1 MQVPADCGVTVN
13 VALGPLADA
22 GVIVAIGPPTG
33 EHVSVSLIA
42 PLSPTSVAVNVCAN
56 CAPVFMNVRAFG
68 LAVSGAGVGLGVGDG
83 VGVGVGDGVG
93 DGVGVGV
100 GDGVGDGVGEGVGDG
115 LAVGVGEGVGDGVAD
130 PDAVGLGDG
139 LGVGDGDAL
148 ALGVDEGE
156 LDVLGLGAGKRITP
170 PLPLDPLQLAS
181 ANASSPIAENAAELR
196 FQRIPGPCC
205 SESPNKRYR
214 PIRFTSDL
222 IFSQGHR
229 KYTARRALCVRRQ
242 RHQPSPTVILQ
253 DTLKPKHVGGTL
265 PLRRPPQR
273 SAARYALSC
282 LREEMSSLANT
293 LARCFSTVL

>member
-1 MQVPADCGVTVN
+1 MTVQVPADCGVTVK
-13 VALGPLADA
+13 VAFGPLADA
-22 GVIVAIGPPTG
+22 GVIVAIAPPPG
-33 EHVSVSLIA
+33 EQVSVSLIA

-83 VGVGVGDGVG
+83 VGVGVGD
-93 DGVGVGV
+93 
-100 GDGVGDGVGEGVGDG
+100 
-115 LAVGVGEGVGDGVAD
+115 GVGEGVGDGVAD

>member
-1 MQVPADCGVTVN
+1 MTVQVPADCGVTVN

-68 LAVSGAGVGLGVGDG
+68 LAVSGAGV
-83 VGVGVGDGVG
+83 
-93 DGVGVGV
+93 
-100 GDGVGDGVGEGVGDG
+100 
-115 LAVGVGEGVGDGVAD
+115 
-130 PDAVGLGDG
+130 G

>member
-1 MQVPADCGVTVN
+1 MTVQVPADCGVTVN

-42 PLSPTSVAVNVCAN
+42 PLSPTSGAVNVCAN

-93 DGVGVGV
+93 DGVGV
-100 GDGVGDGVGEGVGDG
+100 
-115 LAVGVGEGVGDGVAD
+115 
-130 PDAVGLGDG
+130 
-139 LGVGDGDAL
+139 GVGDGDAL